1 MTSIYESAIRLT
13 SPFESVSLLYALIGS
28 LVLFILWLLFAVL
41 LNNAEAKAVLN
52 EQKPQLIAKLFLW
65 AAVALTFVF
74 MMFSVCFIS
83 IYANG
88 KMHGMYD
95 ANRPISTITHH
106 IANSPVE
113 DKLPPKEKRDN
124 ILVLVYRF
132 GCKDCIATYP
142 ELQTAFGSYPNV
154 YWVSSRSKQGKELLN
169 EHPVDEV
176 PAGMYLYGNGGAV
189 IKTLYKKDT
198 KAGTRVSRDAVELM
212 LKYLNDPPNEK
223 GETD

>member
-13 SPFESVSLLYALIGS
+13 SPFESISLLYALIGS

-52 EQKPQLIAKLFLW
+52 EQKPPLIAKLFLW

-142 ELQTAFGSYPNV
+142 ELLTAFGSYPNV